1 MNTTHTPTI
10 SYLKWLAL
18 SLVLLFTACNKNED
32 LTLIIEDGQPTIST
46 LIVGQWEP
54 TTISIVDRLTGEIL
68 ETEEPESGN
77 SSFWEFFEDGTFGRS
92 DKPDERFHWQADE
105 EDFSIN
111 IGDKQWNV
119 DWLTKLKL
127 RLRERMDDSRDKYYD
142 FGRIGDFIDEG
153 EEEEQPTAGSRIA
166 KITATTTYL
175 HSSNKKVD
183 TYTFKYDKKGRISE
197 YSIEG
202 TSAPFKYNYE
212 QNMVSVSGSESYKGT
227 LNSKN
232 CIETLQSLNTSQPT
246 VATASYNSNGYLSML
261 NNTVLKYD
269 RNNNLES
276 IGYFEYTYTKEK
288 NDSNIDLNCIISN
301 CSTTY
306 EYNYSHFSLF
316 APFGFYG
323 KSSTNMIAKEHGN
336 GWDYYYVYDYKRNKE
351 NRITKIVRDGIN
363 NFNHDERINT
373 TTFDINYE

>member
-1 MNTTHTPTI
+1 
-10 SYLKWLAL
+10 
-18 SLVLLFTACNKNED
+18 
-32 LTLIIEDGQPTIST
+32 
-46 LIVGQWEP
+46 
-54 TTISIVDRLTGEIL
+54 
-68 ETEEPESGN
+68 
-77 SSFWEFFEDGTFGRS
+77 
-92 DKPDERFHWQADE
+92 
-105 EDFSIN
+105 
-111 IGDKQWNV
+111 
-119 DWLTKLKL
+119 
-127 RLRERMDDSRDKYYD
+127 
-142 FGRIGDFIDEG
+142 
-153 EEEEQPTAGSRIA
+153 
-166 KITATTTYL
+166 
-175 HSSNKKVD
+175 
-183 TYTFKYDKKGRISE
+183 
-197 YSIEG
+197 
-202 TSAPFKYNYE
+202 
-212 QNMVSVSGSESYKGT
+212 
-227 LNSKN
+227 
-232 CIETLQSLNTSQPT
+232 
-246 VATASYNSNGYLSML
+246 ML

>member
-142 FGRIGDFIDEG
+142 LGRIGDFIDEG

-232 CIETLQSLNTSQPT
+232 CIETLQSLNTSLPT

-288 NDSNIDLNCIISN
+288 NDSNIDLNCIISS

-336 GWDYYYVYDYKRNKE
+336 GWDYYYVYDYKRDKE